1 MESYSHG
8 YIWTLSQTS
17 VKNISLLKK
26 KESLSC
32 CDQNEFTFILQKL
45 IFTCTEM

>member
-8 YIWTLSQTS
+8 Y
-17 VKNISLLKK
+17 NFCEEYISTNKK

-32 CDQNEFTFILQKL
+32 DQNGFTFILQKL

>member
-8 YIWTLSQTS
+8 Y
-17 VKNISLLKK
+17 NFCEEYISTNKK

-32 CDQNEFTFILQKL
+32 CDQNGFTFILQKL